1 MLIINPGTRH
11 FNPATGAAILDMAD
25 FKAPGSLVDSISNNP
40 AAQ

>member
-11 FNPATGAAILDMAD
+11 FNPLTGVAILDASD
-25 FKAPGSLVDSISNNP
+25 FSAPSTSVASLNNNP

>member
-11 FNPATGAAILDMAD
+11 FNPANGAAILDASD
-25 FKAPGSLVDSISNNP
+25 FATPATSVASLNNNP

>member
-11 FNPATGAAILDMAD
+11 FNPANGAAILDISD
-25 FKAPGSLVDSISNNP
+25 FKGPSVLVSGISNNP